1 MDEDNPFITHAL
13 KTSNIV
19 QGLAPGHEEHEQQD
33 DYESSECSQD
43 SQEGSPEIDD
53 SVREDMSRLENIF
66 HNMGFKFRMID
77 RIGEGRYSPNH
88 ETGLISIAPID
99 RIW

>member
-1 MDEDNPFITHAL
+1 MDEGNSFVMHAPEP
-13 KTSNIV
+13 TNAV
-19 QGLAPGHEEHEQQD
+19 QRSVPGQNEDEEQQD

-43 SQEGSPEIDD
+43 SQEVSPEIDD

-77 RIGEGRYSPNH
+77 RIGEGRYSNH
-88 ETGLISIAPID
+88 D
-99 RIW
+99 RCAS

>member
-1 MDEDNPFITHAL
+1 MDEDNPFVTHARR
-13 KTSNIV
+13 TSNTV
-19 QGLAPGHEEHEQQD
+19 RGSVPGHEEHEEQQD

-77 RIGEGRYSPNH
+77 RIGEGRYSPDH
-88 ETGLISIAPID
+88 ETGFYCAS
-99 RIW
+99 